1 MSTPLLSDILE
12 KLKSPATIPKGWLL
26 KRLKALTPQDFSTLM
41 EFMTQ
46 TSCLPL
52 LVAIDKDFSLPRD
65 FRTTALEIRKR
76 LGDRVAPEEERLL
89 EEEQGIR
96 HALFNRP
103 ADKGLEENTYLGG
116 IINRLVR
123 LPEPLAKAII
133 QDLVKEKGEA
143 VLPFLKMVYQ
153 KSADNYALM
162 ALEVLAT
169 IEIPESK
176 DVLQEVAA
184 TEQNKLVQKFA
195 KKLLYR
201 LRGVAFPA
209 EITGQG
215 IKMPPKSVL
224 TAPDHNIIKQAW
236 VSFIDGQGNRLIHLL
251 KSLPMAQM
259 QFITLLLSDTQGIMD
274 CQAGDG
280 PKKVVTLAIDKVI
293 KSTEVIE
300 IPPAYAMALIA
311 ECQEINKKAGQEL
324 PREFLATL
332 GYILTRK
339 AEGKQGAFIYQEI
352 PVESVSESPYFL
364 HRSSSLLELKEF
376 GSWLLPAADLER
388 YLLKLREIEQSLIIV
403 SEYLQ
408 RERVEEVYQ
417 EIVREFFSPEKRAIY
432 RGRLEEMAYFLWA
445 TERQEEAR
453 LALAAALG
461 LGDMVGDKILE
472 HPFAKQ
478 LVYRSIEAVRD

>member
-12 KLKSPATIPKGWLL
+12 KLKSPAPIPKGWLL
-26 KRLKALTPQDFSTLM
+26 KRFKALTPQDFSTLM

-215 IKMPPKSVL
+215 IKTPPKSVL

-236 VSFIDGQGNRLIHLL
+236 VSFIDGQGNRLIPLL

-280 PKKVVTLAIDKVI
+280 P
-293 KSTEVIE
+293 
-300 IPPAYAMALIA
+300 
-311 ECQEINKKAGQEL
+311 
-324 PREFLATL
+324 
-332 GYILTRK
+332 
-339 AEGKQGAFIYQEI
+339 
-352 PVESVSESPYFL
+352 
-364 HRSSSLLELKEF
+364 
-376 GSWLLPAADLER
+376 
-388 YLLKLREIEQSLIIV
+388 
-403 SEYLQ
+403 
-408 RERVEEVYQ
+408 
-417 EIVREFFSPEKRAIY
+417 
-432 RGRLEEMAYFLWA
+432 
-445 TERQEEAR
+445 
-453 LALAAALG
+453 
-461 LGDMVGDKILE
+461 
-472 HPFAKQ
+472 
-478 LVYRSIEAVRD
+478 